1 MRPTAY
7 RRNARGLRDRQ
18 AFERVRLQAG
28 ALFAAGRSQTEVTHQ
43 LGVSRQNASRW
54 HACWRVGGRN
64 ALRSAGPTGHA
75 PRLSDPQLAD
85 LKQALRRGARAQG
98 FDTDHW
104 TLARIATVIQRL
116 TGIGYHPGH
125 VWKLLR
131 YRLGWRLQ
139 RPARRAIERDEQAI
153 ARWVEVDWP
162 RIRQNARRRRARL
175 VFWDESGGL
184 AAACDPPDLGTP
196 RSHPPGASPLQM
208 EASVDGGR
216 AVLRVGRG
224 AGVRRARADPRLRCV
239 TGTTQAVQAAHP
251 CTVSARCRAGL
262 ASARL
267 VDDWCQP
274 CVAAESMCPRYG
286 AHAMPVTPRP
296 SNRNTWPAWG
306 WRSRAASS
314 SPARAVVTNSV
325 ASSAPPKAHDV
336 G

>member
-28 ALFAAGRSQTEVTHQ
+28 ALFAAGRSQTEVAHQ

-54 HACWRVGGRN
+54 RACWRVGGRD

-75 PRLSDPQLAD
+75 PRLSDPQLADPQLAD

-131 YRLGWRLQ
+131 HRLGWRLQ

-175 VFWDESGGL
+175 VFWDESGVSLLPVTRRTWAPRGH
-184 AAACDPPDLGTP
+184 TP
-196 RSHPPGASPLQM
+196 LVRHHFKWKRASM
-208 EASVDGGR
+208 A
-216 AVLRVGRG
+216 
-224 AGVRRARADPRLRCV
+224 
-239 TGTTQAVQAAHP
+239 
-251 CTVSARCRAGL
+251 AGL
-262 ASARL
+262 
-267 VDDWCQP
+267 C
-274 CVAAESMCPRYG
+274 
-286 AHAMPVTPRP
+286 
-296 SNRNTWPAWG
+296 
-306 WRSRAASS
+306 
-314 SPARAVVTNSV
+314 
-325 ASSAPPKAHDV
+325 
-336 G
+336 